1 MMKRW
6 QKILQF
12 LGRALLVLLVAGLT
26 VIAFFPG
33 ILTKYLQTY
42 ANRKYLSPLGLRVS
56 YSGFEGDILGAI
68 EFQDFTVT
76 SETGGFA
83 LTARNAVLN
92 VDYLRLLRR
101 DLALD
106 ELFVESLHLQLPL
119 AGASEPPQRFEMG
132 ALPWVSIQDLTI
144 ADGHILQGD
153 SEFWLRLSGELDV
166 SDVVTLSAARVAITS
181 PQFPDTVLL
190 QGERFTFDGA
200 QIELAGGTFEYRD
213 ILASVDGRLAVLPD
227 VELDLQFSS
236 DHFQPPSPLPHW
248 LECYS
253 IKGHLG
259 GHPASLRG
267 EISMGLITSGTLLD
281 QAEAVLQLT
290 SDGLRV
296 ERSLFTLG
304 GQRVEAR
311 GDILRD
317 GTLSLTTS
325 FSQARL
331 TDFMPALPDLVLDGA
346 VGVDVNWDDGKPVS
360 MELDL
365 ALDQIDYRDNTI
377 RDVSGKVAMDGQ
389 VWTIKD
395 TTMLRFSGS
404 DIQLWGSADAG
415 SKALDLELYLQTD
428 SLDGLLEALDWA
440 PVGGRANGQVWAS
453 GSWDD
458 PSVTGAVMLNET
470 HYQGLTVGQAFI
482 QFIVD
487 STLTR
492 PRGRLHASTGDLDLL
507 GVPAEG
513 GEAEFIFK
521 GDTVYVST
529 LRLYQGLDKLDT
541 HGYIS
546 FTDHLQVVL
555 DTLNIW
561 RHTEFLTAGRAMAR
575 WTDNGGDISPA
586 AINVAGGTL
595 TLSGNW
601 FDGDNFA
608 LQASADNI
616 DMERL
621 LRFLG
626 MPPRF
631 TGTASAAADL
641 SLRAGQPVLT
651 GTLAASEGEFDQLP
665 FSELEADF
673 SLLDRRL
680 QFQEF
685 DWRHAGGKASFM
697 GAFDYAWDPSRPG
710 GLGALESIDIQASF
724 DDLALGDLRP
734 ILPWRFDTEGSLTG
748 ELTAHGPAEAPLY
761 SGNFRIERPRFD
773 RVVGER
779 LEGHLSYDQRVLA
792 FSDLALTTASGSFSG
807 GGELPIDLRPTMGSL
822 SVVKDAPVDLAF
834 VGTTS
839 RLDFLTPYFSDIDS
853 INGDFDLELS
863 LTGTLRKLVRNGRI
877 TARDGRI
884 ELFVMENPIV
894 NVQGYVVIKHYLL
907 RIDRLEGETPRENQR
922 GKDDSHLAV
931 SGTMDMTRFFKPY
944 FNLEIT
950 GEKVY
955 FTRPLKEIEVV
966 GSPSFTVVGRDSVYF
981 LGQFTPEPNEAV
993 LRLGFAG
1000 PESYALRKT
1009 DEGTVVVFDIH
1020 IPLYSGATVDN
1031 GDINAEIEGEVTLLK
1046 VGSEAFRFAGSVD
1059 VISGSFVYN
1068 GYEFLFDEGRIT
1080 LEPSTFNPQF
1090 YIRATTQVE
1099 PDMTDVTLVLSG
1111 TMEDHLFSFEY
1122 TSAEYTESDLL
1133 QLFALGKN
1141 PEEAVDP
1148 ALSAGLSIKDI
1159 LLRRIQEDAR
1169 QASGLDRFRIQTT
1182 SPRTLIPSAQQVRIH
1197 LGKRLTP
1204 RLYVGLQADPTLSFN
1219 QYQIAYRLNR
1229 NLSVVGSIDENGLY
1243 QGGLRLKIR
1252 Y

>member
-33 ILTKYLQTY
+33 VLTKYLQTY

-68 EFQDFTVT
+68 KFRDFTVT

-83 LTARNAVLN
+83 LIAKNAVLN

-106 ELFVESLHLQLPL
+106 ELFVERLHLQLR
-119 AGASEPPQRFEMG
+119 AVGASVPPQRFDLG
-132 ALPWVSIQDLTI
+132 TLPWVSIQDLTI
-144 ADGHILQGD
+144 ANGHISQGD
-153 SEFWLRLSGELDV
+153 SQFWLRLTGELDV
-166 SDVVTLSAARVAITS
+166 SDVITLSAAHIAIAS
-181 PQFPDTVLL
+181 PQFPDTAWL

-200 QIELAGGTFEYRD
+200 RIELDAGSFEYRD
-213 ILASVDGRLAVLPD
+213 NLVAVDGRLAVLPN

-236 DHFQPPSPLPHW
+236 DHFQPPDALPQW

-253 IKGHLG
+253 IEGQLT

-267 EISMGLITSGTLLD
+267 EISMGLITSGRPLD
-281 QAEAVLQLT
+281 QADAVFQLT
-290 SDGLRV
+290 SDGIRV
-296 ERSLFTLG
+296 DRSVFKLG
-304 GQRVEAR
+304 GQRVEVR
-311 GDILRD
+311 GVIPKD
-317 GTLSLTTS
+317 GSLTLTTS

-331 TDFMPALPDLVLDGA
+331 ADFIPGLPDLVLDGA
-346 VGVDVNWDDGKPVS
+346 VGLEVDWAGGRPTA

-365 ALDQIDYRDNTI
+365 ALNHINYRDNTF
-377 RDVSGKVAMDGQ
+377 RDISGKVALDGQ

-395 TTMLRFSGS
+395 TTTLRFSGS

-415 SKALDLELYLQTD
+415 SETLDLELYLQTD
-428 SLDGLLEALDWA
+428 SLDGLLAALDLP

-453 GSWDD
+453 GSWDN

-482 QFIVD
+482 QFIMD
-487 STLTR
+487 STLTH
-492 PRGRLHASTGDLDLL
+492 PRGRLRASTGDLDLL

-521 GDTVYVST
+521 GDTVYAST
-529 LRLYQGLDKLDT
+529 LRLYQGMDKLDA

-546 FTDHLQVVL
+546 LTDHLQVVL
-555 DTLNIW
+555 DTVTVW
-561 RHTEFLTAGRAMAR
+561 RNTEVLTAGHATVQWAE
-575 WTDNGGDISPA
+575 NGADIRPA
-586 AINVAGGTL
+586 TVEVAGGTL
-595 TLSGNW
+595 ILSGKW

-608 LQASADNI
+608 VQASADEI

-626 MPPRF
+626 MPTRI
-631 TGTASAAADL
+631 TGTASAAVDL
-641 SLRAGQPVLT
+641 SLRAGRPVLT
-651 GTLAASEGEFDQLP
+651 GTLAAAEGEFDQLP
-665 FSELEADF
+665 FSNLHADF

-680 QFQEF
+680 DIQEF
-685 DWRHAGGKASFM
+685 VWQHAGGEGSFR
-697 GAFDYAWDPSRPG
+697 GALDYTWDPSRPG
-710 GLGALESIDIQASF
+710 GLGALESIDIQAIF
-724 DDLALGDLRP
+724 VDLALSDLRP
-734 ILPWRFDTEGSLTG
+734 VLPWRFDTEGSLTG
-748 ELTAHGPAEAPLY
+748 KLTARGPAEAPIY
-761 SGNFRIERPRFD
+761 SGDFRIEDPRFD

-779 LEGHLSYDQRVLA
+779 LEGHLRYDQQVLA

-807 GGELPIDLRPTMGSL
+807 GGTLPIDLRPTMGTL
-822 SVVKDAPVDLAF
+822 GVVKDAPVDLAF
-834 VGTTS
+834 AGATS
-839 RLDFLTPYFSDIDS
+839 RLDFLTPYFADIDS
-853 INGDFDLELS
+853 INGDFDIELS
-863 LTGTLRKLVRNGRI
+863 LTGTFRKLVRNGRV
-877 TARDGRI
+877 TARNGRI
-884 ELFVMENPIV
+884 ELFIMENPIV
-894 NVQGYVVIKHYLL
+894 HVQGDLVIEDNLL
-907 RIDRLEGETPRENQR
+907 SINRLEGRTPRDNQR
-922 GKDDSHLAV
+922 DKDDSHLAV

-944 FNLEIT
+944 FNLQIT

-966 GSPSFTVVGRDSVYF
+966 GSPSFTIVGRDSIYF
-981 LGQFTPEPNEAV
+981 LGQFTPEPNGVV

-1009 DEGTVVVFDIH
+1009 DEGTIVVYNIH
-1020 IPLYSGATVDN
+1020 VPLYSGATVDN
-1031 GDINAEIEGEVTLLK
+1031 GDVNAEIEGEITLLK
-1046 VGSEAFRFAGSVD
+1046 VGSEEFRFAGSVD

-1080 LEPSTFNPQF
+1080 FESSTFNPQF
-1090 YIRATTQVE
+1090 FIRATTQVE

-1122 TSAEYTESDLL
+1122 SSAEYTESDLL

-1182 SPRTLIPSAQQVRIH
+1182 SPRTLIPSPQQVRIH